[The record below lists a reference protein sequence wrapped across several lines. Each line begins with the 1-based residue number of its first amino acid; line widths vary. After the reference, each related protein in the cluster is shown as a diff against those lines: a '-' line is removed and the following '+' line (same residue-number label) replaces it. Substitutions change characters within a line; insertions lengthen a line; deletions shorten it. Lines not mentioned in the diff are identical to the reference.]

1 MQTNVIVFKVHPK
14 SSAHRAAPRQYRDNV
29 ISLANWIGRAMPH
42 RTPNGVFFTTGVLV
56 SAGDIA

>member
-1 MQTNVIVFKVHPK
+1 MQTNVIVFTARPK
-14 SSAHRAAPRQYRDNV
+14 SNAHCPASRLYRDNV